1 MLAQVQTIDTPEV
14 VWSALLPLVILLGCA
29 FVYEVVGA
37 IVPKR
42 PGSARDQLVTLAIAA
57 ASLVAWVPLW
67 SRVRDDG
74 PISTVGGAVVV
85 DGITVLL
92 GALITVTVIVTV
104 LLLRSYLDRELI
116 RGSEPYV
123 LVLLSAAGG
132 IVMVA
137 ADDLLVLF
145 LGLEILS
152 IAIYVLAGIHGRR
165 RRSGEAA
172 LKYFVLGA
180 LSSAFFLYGIAL
192 LYGATGT
199 TRLSGI
205 SAFLAANL
213 LENSVMLVAGMGLM
227 LVGFGFKIAA
237 VPFHTWTPDVYE
249 GAPSPM
255 VAFMASAV
263 KVATFA
269 AMIRVFVV
277 ALSGYQADWQPVV
290 YALAVLTLVVGAV
303 LAVSQTNVKR
313 MLAYSSISHAGFIL
327 LGIQAATAL
336 GVRSVLFYLVTY
348 ALTVAGSFAVVT
360 VLGGTGDGAHDL
372 ERYRGLAKR
381 APLMA
386 FAFLVF
392 LLAQL
397 GMPLTSGFLA
407 KFGVVWASVDAGS
420 WPLAIVAMVSS
431 VISAFVY
438 LRIVLAMYDSD
449 AEAGPRVPVALGAR
463 IAVLLAVVATVGFG
477 VWPKPLEQAA
487 RTAVAV
493 SVPGSAVAEA
503 AEVVAQP

>member
-1 MLAQVQTIDTPEV
+1 MVTAWAVAV
-14 VWSALLPLVILLGCA
+14 
-29 FVYEVVGA
+29 
-37 IVPKR
+37 KR
-42 PGSARDQLVTLAIAA
+42 GYPAEPFPGFA
-57 ASLVAWVPLW
+57 
-67 SRVRDDG
+67 
-74 PISTVGGAVVV
+74 AVVTYFV
-85 DGITVLL
+85 A
-92 GALITVTVIVTV
+92 ALPG
-104 LLLRSYLDRELI
+104 LLL
-116 RGSEPYV
+116 
-123 LVLLSAAGG
+123 
-132 IVMVA
+132 
-137 ADDLLVLF
+137 
-145 LGLEILS
+145 
-152 IAIYVLAGIHGRR
+152 IAIIFGGV
-165 RRSGEAA
+165 RSGVFTATE
-172 LKYFVLGA
+172 
-180 LSSAFFLYGIAL
+180 SSC
-192 LYGATGT
+192 
-199 TRLSGI
+199 
-205 SAFLAANL
+205 
-213 LENSVMLVAGMGLM
+213 VA
-227 LVGFGFKIAA
+227 
-237 VPFHTWTPDVYE
+237 
-249 GAPSPM
+249 
-255 VAFMASAV
+255 
-263 KVATFA
+263 
-269 AMIRVFVV
+269 
-277 ALSGYQADWQPVV
+277 VV

-372 ERYRGLAKR
+372 ESYRGLAKR

-407 KFGVVWASVDAGS
+407 KFGVIWASVDAGS

-438 LRIVLAMYDSD
+438 LRIVLAMYDAD

-463 IAVLLAVVATVGFG
+463 IAVLVAVAATVGFG

-493 SVPGSAVAEA
+493 SVPGAAVAEA
-503 AEVVAQP
+503 ADVVAQP